1 MKEKLQIT
9 ADFEIFKI
17 RDRVFQIGF
26 LEPNLTSTYADLF
39 DIINLGFKFI
49 PTFFNT
55 KITFFSFF
63 NYFFDDF
70 LHNLNKILFF
80 SKLSSIRTEQN
91 LSKRE
96 VDFFDNLFKS
106 FKKYK
111 SKDNKYPLQY
121 ETLEFEFEFYKE
133 FSKLKFKNFKN
144 NISLSEFS
152 KIKDY
157 FKNKPFKILNCDKN
171 IGTAIISQNLYL
183 DLSNKHLEDKDNFTK
198 LTDNPLDNT
207 DNLINDKL
215 TSLVLSKDISS
226 RLAKSLIVKSSKLGK
241 FNILPKLHK
250 SKFGT
255 RPIINCIDHP
265 TANISQCIDYILQ
278 PYVKLSE
285 SYIKDSQH
293 LIQKLEKLEFPENIK
308 ICSLDFESLY
318 SNINLNHALETIF
331 NFIKDKLSNNHL
343 SPLGFYNLLKL
354 LFENNIFSFNGQ
366 FYKQIKGIAMGSKCG
381 PSVANIYLSCLEKSF
396 LFIHKPL
403 FYGRYI
409 DDILCILFNNFDIDI
424 LVNFFGYLKLNLV
437 CDKVVNFLDLNI
449 SYDDLTRRFKF
460 SLYIKPTNTFS
471 YLLTSSNHPDFV
483 IINLPKGIFIRI
495 RRINSSLIDYY
506 YFSSKIALQLTSR
519 GYEHKDLLKLIDSIA
534 KIDRTLLL
542 KYKEKIDY
550 QKNITLVC
558 KLYDINLLDLN
569 FNLLKTIDN
578 LSRTFKVFSYNRIQ
592 LVSRMQTNLGS
603 LFINNVP
610 SFLFETHFYF
620 YKKCKS
626 TSCNICNYAN
636 QKQSFLYIDRNLLLF
651 FKNNSS
657 CNSTKFVYIIKC
669 KRCSYFYI
677 GQSSKTVKDR
687 ISQHLNSIR
696 NFILFIKHTPVSNHF
711 NLKDHSISDFTFCIY
726 QSDLSSNIRL
736 LTERKIIKLFLNH
749 KLKLMN
755 IDSYSFLNTKHI
767 AI

>member
-1 MKEKLQIT
+1 M
-9 ADFEIFKI
+9 
-17 RDRVFQIGF
+17 
-26 LEPNLTSTYADLF
+26 
-39 DIINLGFKFI
+39 
-49 PTFFNT
+49 
-55 KITFFSFF
+55 
-63 NYFFDDF
+63 
-70 LHNLNKILFF
+70 
-80 SKLSSIRTEQN
+80 
-91 LSKRE
+91 
-96 VDFFDNLFKS
+96 DFFDNLFKS
-106 FKKYK
+106 FRKYK

-133 FSKLKFKNFKN
+133 FSKLNFKNFKN

-157 FKNKPFKILNCDKN
+157 IKNKPFKILNCDKN
-171 IGTAIISQNLYL
+171 IGTAIISQNLFL

-198 LTDNPLDNT
+198 LTDNPLDYT

-278 PYVKLSE
+278 PFVKLSE

-318 SNINLNHALETIF
+318 SNINLKHALDTIF
-331 NFIKDKLSNNHL
+331 DFIKDKLSNNHL

-381 PSVANIYLSCLEKSF
+381 PSVANIYLSCLERSF

-409 DDILCILFNNFDIDI
+409 DDILCILFKYFEIDI

-495 RRINSSLIDYY
+495 WRINSSLFDYY
-506 YFSSKIALQLTSR
+506 YFSSKIALQL
-519 GYEHKDLLKLIDSIA
+519 
-534 KIDRTLLL
+534 
-542 KYKEKIDY
+542 
-550 QKNITLVC
+550 IT
-558 KLYDINLLDLN
+558 
-569 FNLLKTIDN
+569 
-578 LSRTFKVFSYNRIQ
+578 R
-592 LVSRMQTNLGS
+592 
-603 LFINNVP
+603 
-610 SFLFETHFYF
+610 
-620 YKKCKS
+620 
-626 TSCNICNYAN
+626 
-636 QKQSFLYIDRNLLLF
+636 
-651 FKNNSS
+651 
-657 CNSTKFVYIIKC
+657 
-669 KRCSYFYI
+669 
-677 GQSSKTVKDR
+677 
-687 ISQHLNSIR
+687 
-696 NFILFIKHTPVSNHF
+696 
-711 NLKDHSISDFTFCIY
+711 
-726 QSDLSSNIRL
+726 
-736 LTERKIIKLFLNH
+736 
-749 KLKLMN
+749 
-755 IDSYSFLNTKHI
+755 
-767 AI
+767 